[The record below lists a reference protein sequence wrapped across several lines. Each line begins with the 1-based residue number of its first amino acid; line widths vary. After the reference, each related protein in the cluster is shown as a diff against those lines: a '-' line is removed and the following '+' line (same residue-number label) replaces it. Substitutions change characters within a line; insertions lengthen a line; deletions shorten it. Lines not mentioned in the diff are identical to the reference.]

1 MKTLNFKSLI
11 IAGSIILISGLTT
24 NNVLAQRSSRGG
36 GSGGGSHVSA
46 GGGSRPSRP
55 SQGAISGSNR
65 PSRPS
70 QGNISGGTR
79 PSRPSIGN
87 GSRPDYRPSRP
98 GNRPGYGYRPGAGYR
113 PGYHYRPGYSYRRPY
128 YGYYH
133 NYYRPFLG
141 ISLSVLPYGY
151 YPFYFGADQFYYSGG
166 FFYRQYDEG
175 YKVVVPPVGAQVPS
189 IPSEAKEITING
201 QTYYEYKG
209 VYYSTTVDADGK
221 TVYVVAGKDGVLDTG
236 NGTVNDDTSNLPQVG
251 DVIDQLP
258 DGTRDVMIKGSQYYV
273 SEEGVYYEKIVDGN
287 NITYKVIGI
296 GN

>member
-1 MKTLNFKSLI
+1 MKTLNLKSLI

-24 NNVLAQRSSRGG
+24 NNVLAQRSSRGS
-36 GSGGGSHVSA
+36 SGGGGGHVSA

-55 SQGAISGSNR
+55 SQG
-65 PSRPS
+65 
-70 QGNISGGTR
+70 NISAGAR
-79 PSRPSIGN
+79 PSRPSIGS
-87 GSRPDYRPSRP
+87 GSSRPDYRPGRP
-98 GNRPGYGYRPGAGYR
+98 ANRPGYGYR

-128 YGYYH
+128 YGYYY

-141 ISLSVLPYGY
+141 FSLSVLPYGY

-166 FFYRQYDEG
+166 FFYRQYDDR

-189 IPSEAKEITING
+189 IPSEAKQITING

-236 NGTVNDDTSNLPQVG
+236 NGAVTDDTSNLPQVG
-251 DVIDQLP
+251 DVVDQLP
-258 DGTRDVMIKGSQYYV
+258 EGTRDVMIKGSQYYV
-273 SEEGVYYEKIVDGN
+273 SEEGVYYEKIVDGD
-287 NITYKVIGI
+287 NITYKVVGI

>member
-24 NNVLAQRSSRGG
+24 NNVLAQRSSRG
-36 GSGGGSHVSA
+36 SGGGGGNHVSA
-46 GGGSRPSRP
+46 GGG
-55 SQGAISGSNR
+55 NR

-70 QGNISGGTR
+70 ISNTSRPNYR
-79 PSRPSIGN
+79 PSRPSGTI
-87 GSRPDYRPSRP
+87 
-98 GNRPGYGYRPGAGYR
+98 NRPGYGYRPGNGYR

-128 YGYYH
+128 YGYYY

-141 ISLSVLPYGY
+141 IRLSVLPFGY

-166 FFYRQYDEG
+166 FFYRQYDDG

-221 TVYVVAGKDGVLDTG
+221 TIYTVAGKDGVLDTD
-236 NGTVNDDTSNLPQVG
+236 NGTATDGTSNLPQIG
-251 DVIDQLP
+251 DVVNQLP
-258 DGTRDVMIKGSQYYV
+258 DGTRDVMIKGSQYYL
-273 SEEGVYYEKIVDGN
+273 SEDGVYYEKIVDGDK
-287 NITYKVIGI
+287 ITYKVIGI